1 MLFSRDRDKTCTHTH
16 THRHTHTFLGNM
28 KLQLNPG
35 NDKQNNIWIV
45 LLVSDKKYL

>member
-1 MLFSRDRDKTCTHTH
+1 
-16 THRHTHTFLGNM
+16 M

-45 LLVSDKKYL
+45 LLVSDKNIYRIEPYYK